1 MINNFFRYRFFKDTS
16 LTSRLWRSY
25 MFIIVIVVTAITAG
39 ASYLIADYFFKTRA
53 AELAYKGQEIADTV
67 EYFVDNDPSRR
78 TLIRYLIAVD
88 RLVGARVWLFD
99 ADYNLIAASNVDSDL
114 DILRDNTGNHN
125 SQPNIVKIPPA
136 NQPIR
141 SPKTNLL
148 DQELK
153 QGPVAPQ
160 VHEIL
165 SNIYAGKTVN
175 SQIFHPYF
183 KEQVILSGLP
193 YGPSETPKGAILLAE
208 PLSGFNTFMQ
218 NVYVYF
224 IIVGAIGLLISLLL
238 VWRQTKSIVRP
249 LVEMKDTTKAIAG
262 GNYSVQVHVEDAEEE
277 VKDLG
282 NSINSLSKSLSSY
295 IAKMKQM
302 DKIRNDFVANVS
314 HELRT
319 PITIIR
325 GYNDII
331 SDNIQGDK
339 TNERYCALIG
349 SETERLERLVNG
361 LLNISRL
368 QAADV
373 LTKSNTEPLPMADII
388 RLVAEKLRLKAET
401 KHITQFLHLEEQT
414 QVIGDGDQMV
424 QLVLLFGDN
433 AIKYSPEGSN
443 VKYETG
449 TQPDGSFVLTVSDN
463 GPGIPAA
470 DLPFIFERFY
480 KVDKSHSKSI
490 TKGTGLGLAI
500 AKEIIR
506 MHGATVRVQSK
517 LGQGSSFI
525 ITFPADKVVHPDLG
539 Q

>member
-53 AELAYKGQEIADTV
+53 AELAYKGQEMADTV

-114 DILRDNTGNHN
+114 DILKGNGG
-125 SQPNIVKIPPA
+125 SKGAQPNIVKIPPA

-165 SNIYAGKTVN
+165 NNIYDGKTVN

-193 YGPSETPKGAILLAE
+193 YGPKDNPKGAILLAE

-224 IIVGAIGLLISLLL
+224 IIVGIIGLLISLLL

-262 GNYSVQVHVEDAEEE
+262 GDYSVQVHVENAEEE

-282 NSINSLSKSLSSY
+282 NSINSLSKSLNSY
-295 IAKMKQM
+295 IAKMKKM

-331 SDNIQGDK
+331 SDNIKGDE

-368 QAADV
+368 QAADA

-388 RLVAEKLRLKAET
+388 RTVAEKLRLKADT
-401 KHITQFLHLEEQT
+401 KRITLFLQLEENT
-414 QVIGDGDQMV
+414 QIIGDGDQMV
-424 QLVLLFGDN
+424 QLILLFGDN
-433 AIKYSPEGSN
+433 AIKYSPEDSW
-443 VKYETG
+443 VKYETR
-449 TQPDGSFVLTVSDN
+449 TKEDGSFVLTISDN
-463 GPGIPAA
+463 GPGIPEA
-470 DLPFIFERFY
+470 DIPFIFERFY

-490 TKGTGLGLAI
+490 VKGTGLGLAI

-506 MHGATVRVQSK
+506 MHGATVKVQSE

-525 ITFPADKVVHPDLG
+525 ITFPPDKVIHPER
-539 Q
+539 